1 MRGVKASV
9 DDFDGVMTDLERD
22 IAASVTDAMVEGTEL
37 LKRDLR
43 ADTAEHLSVRL
54 AKSWRSKIYPEARNS
69 LDPAGWVWSKV
80 PKLVDAFDR
89 GVTIRSAHGF
99 WLAIPTAAAGAKGY
113 ARGSEGRAY
122 GSRAKLER
130 VTPGGFERR
139 TGMKL
144 RFVFKSSRVALLVV
158 DAARYDSRGR
168 AAQLKA
174 RGRHSRLYRDG
185 GQTIVVFILVPQAK
199 LKKRL
204 DLAGAAARAEARM
217 PALLTKN
224 WR

>member
-1 MRGVKASV
+1 MRARADF
-9 DDFDGVMTDLERD
+9 DDFDGVMTELERD
-22 IAASVTDAMVEGTEL
+22 IAASVTDAMNEGADL
-37 LKRDLR
+37 LKQDLR
-43 ADTAEHLSVRL
+43 NDTSDHLSPRL
-54 AKSWRSKIYPEARNS
+54 AKSWRSRVYPQGQAS
-69 LDPAGWVWSKV
+69 LDPAGWVWTKV
-80 PKLVDAFDR
+80 PTLVDAFDR
-89 GVTIRSAHGF
+89 GVTIKSAHGT

-113 ARGSEGRAY
+113 TRSSVGRAY
-122 GSRAKLER
+122 GARPKLER

-139 TGMKL
+139 TGLKL

-168 AAQLKA
+168 AAQLRA

-185 GQTIVVFILVPQAK
+185 GRTIVVFILVPQAK

-204 DLAGAAARAEARM
+204 DIESAVRRAEVRM
-217 PALLTKN
+217 PALLTKH